1 MSHLDIDQ
9 VNVYISNIHI
19 LKDLSLEMREGEITS
34 IIGSNGAGKS
44 TLLNTISGMITVR
57 KGEIRFQGN
66 ILKGSPNQIVEMGI
80 IQVPEGRHLLP
91 YMTVLENLQIGSYI
105 KRARAKRKETLE
117 FVFDLF
123 PILVERKGQLAKTLS
138 GGEQQM
144 LAIGRGL
151 MAIPKLL
158 MLDEPSLG
166 LAPLMVET
174 IFKTFQKINQEGKT
188 ILLVEQNVRKS
199 LAVSQ
204 RGYVLENGKV
214 VLEGEAEELSQN
226 AHIKK
231 AYLGI

>member
-91 YMTVLENLQIGSYI
+91 YMTVLENLHIGSYI